1 MITKLSISIIYVLL
15 LLSIL
20 LSSFFFCNLY
30 CYLSYQPFIVFFYNG
45 LALSVRK
52 KCKCNICGK
61 RRDLVRFLHKL
72 VIFHLVEWCHLESI
86 AANFNFFSFFWV
98 KSSFVIHVKESS
110 CFVVKHVTT
119 GTILLGKVGDTSLPR
134 LKRVLYQKSRLNHY
148 DFKK

>member
-61 RRDLVRFLHKL
+61 WRDLVRFLHKL

-86 AANFNFFSFFWV
+86 AANFNFFFFW
-98 KSSFVIHVKESS
+98 SNLLFSFMSS

-134 LKRVLYQKSRLNHY
+134 LKRVLYQKSRLNHMILRN
-148 DFKK
+148 KT